1 MSVIST
7 VSYDQYEI
15 MRNIKTLFL
24 NDEAVDCDPT
34 YSKGV
39 FYKECG
45 GLPKPKLKFDLFP
58 KTEDTLQADCRNLP
72 LGDSSIQSIMFDPPF
87 LVGYT
92 KEKPTGLVG
101 ERFHGFAYIKD
112 LWNFY
117 DESLIEF
124 QRVLKKKGVLVFKC
138 QDTVSSGK
146 QYLSHVHIINK
157 AEELGFYC
165 KDMFILLA
173 KSRMIG
179 HNHKN
184 QKHARKFHSYFL
196 VFEKL

>member
-1 MSVIST
+1 
-7 VSYDQYEI
+7 
-15 MRNIKTLFL
+15 
-24 NDEAVDCDPT
+24 
-34 YSKGV
+34 
-39 FYKECG
+39 
-45 GLPKPKLKFDLFP
+45 
-58 KTEDTLQADCRNLP
+58 
-72 LGDSSIQSIMFDPPF
+72 MFDPPF

-92 KEKPTGLVG
+92 KTKPTGLIG

-112 LWNFY
+112 LLDFY
-117 DESLIEF
+117 DESLVEF
-124 QRVLKKKGVLVFKC
+124 QRVLKKKGILVFKC

-165 KDMFILLA
+165 KDMFVLLA

>member
-112 LWNFY
+112 LWDFY

-165 KDMFILLA
+165 KDVFILLA